1 MPRFAAEL
9 ARLRPDETA
18 LADPARALGWGEVD
32 DVLNRIAN
40 GLAALEIPDGRR
52 VAVFAENAV
61 ETALANLGGL
71 IAGLSVTPVNFHLT
85 AEEAAYILET
95 AKVSVLFVD
104 AKTADRGLAAAQ
116 IAGVPTVIG
125 WHGAPAPV
133 LDFETWLAAQ
143 SGAPCAEDH
152 PPRPNLL
159 FTSGTTG
166 RPKAVELP
174 PTMFAGGATI
184 SDHLAALGQ
193 DPRAPL
199 GKHLVVGPM
208 YHTGP
213 LSGARLLAAGT
224 PSVILGR
231 FDAEAVLAAIE
242 THRIGTTVMVP
253 THFVRLLAL
262 PREVR
267 AKYDVSSLQRVNHT
281 GAKCPVE
288 VKRAMIEW
296 WGPVLVEAYGATEI
310 GTTNSIDSHEWL
322 ARPGSVGKAQPPFR
336 NLVLDEDGNEVPPGT
351 EGRLCFVD
359 ETGRGPIYH
368 DDPEKTAVA
377 YVKPGVFTIGEIAFM
392 DDDGYVFI
400 TDRFSDMVVSGGVNI
415 YPAEA
420 ENVLIDHPGV
430 ADVAC
435 VAAPHPEM
443 GEELVALIVPED
455 PAAPPDPD
463 EVIAWCRARLSTFK
477 CPRRAILRDDLGR
490 NAMGKLNK
498 RALKAPFW
506 AAEKEGAA

>member
-1 MPRFAAEL
+1 MPRFAADF
-9 ARLRPDETA
+9 AAARPDQAA
-18 LADPARALGWGEVD
+18 LVDARRSLGWSEVD
-32 DVLNRIAN
+32 DALNRIAN
-40 GLAALEIPDGRR
+40 GLVALDLPEDRR

-61 ETALANLGGL
+61 ETALTNLGGL
-71 IAGLSVTPVNFHLT
+71 VAGLSVTPVNFHLT
-85 AEEAAYILET
+85 AEEAAYILEK
-95 AKVSVLFVD
+95 ARASVLFVD
-104 AKTADRGLAAAQ
+104 AKTADRGLAAARM
-116 IAGVPTVIG
+116 AGVPTVIG
-125 WHGAPAPV
+125 WHDVPAPA
-133 LDFETWLAAQ
+133 LDFEAWLAAQ
-143 SGAPCAEDH
+143 SSAPCAEDH

-184 SDHLAALGQ
+184 AEHLEALGRDPRAALGT
-193 DPRAPL
+193 
-199 GKHLVVGPM
+199 HLVVGPM

-242 THRIGTTVMVP
+242 AHRIGTTVMVP

-262 PREVR
+262 PEEVR
-267 AKYDVSSLQRVNHT
+267 ARYDVSSLQRVNHT

-288 VKRAMIEW
+288 VKRAMIAW
-296 WGPVLVEAYGATEI
+296 WGPIFVEAYGATEI
-310 GTTNSIDSHEWL
+310 GTTNAIDSEEWL
-322 ARPGSVGKAQPPFR
+322 ARPGSVGRAQPPFR
-336 NLVLDEDGNEVPPGT
+336 NLVLDDAGNEAPPGT

-368 DDPEKTAVA
+368 DDPDKTAAV
-377 YVKPGVFTIGEIAFM
+377 YVKPGVFSIGEIGWM
-392 DDDGYVFI
+392 DAEGYVFI
-400 TDRFSDMVVSGGVNI
+400 TDRVSDMVVSGGVNI

-420 ENVLIDHPGV
+420 ENVLVGHPGI

-435 VAAPHPEM
+435 VAAPHAEM
-443 GEELVALIVPED
+443 GEELVALVVPTD
-455 PAAPPDPD
+455 PATPPDPA
-463 EVIAWCRARLSTFK
+463 EIVAWCRARLSTFK
-477 CPRRAILRDDLGR
+477 CPRRVILRDDLGR

-498 RALKAPFW
+498 RDLKAPFW